1 MRFLVAWDGSDGAQ
15 AALREARALAGA
27 GGQIDLVQI
36 LNPLMDAADVEAP
49 SRHEAMAIV
58 SERARAAMAT
68 AGAGAGAGQHVIV
81 MEHGEE
87 VPDRLLREAARLGV
101 DLIVIASRRAAGLRG
116 VLGSV
121 TQQVLHDSRIPVLV
135 VRA

>member
-15 AALREARALAGA
+15 AALRQAQALAGA
-27 GGQIDLVQI
+27 GGQLDLVQI
-36 LNPLMDAADVEAP
+36 LNPLIDAADVEAP

-58 SERARAAMAT
+58 SERARAAMA
-68 AGAGAGAGQHVIV
+68 AHAAGAGQHVIV
-81 MEHGEE
+81 LEHGEE
-87 VPDRLLREAARLGV
+87 VPDRLLQEAARLGV
-101 DLIVIASRRAAGLRG
+101 DVIVIASRRAAGLRG

>member
-15 AALREARALAGA
+15 AALRQAHALAGS
-27 GGQIDLVQI
+27 GGQIDLVHI
-36 LNPLMDAADVEAP
+36 LNPLLDAADVEAP

-58 SERARAAMAT
+58 SERARAAMT
-68 AGAGAGAGQHVIV
+68 AHAAGAGQHIV
-81 MEHGEE
+81 VLEHGEE
-87 VPDRLLREAARLGV
+87 VPDRLLQEADRLHA
-101 DLIVIASRRAAGLRG
+101 DMIVIASRRAAGLRG

-121 TQQVLHDSRIPVLV
+121 TQQVLHDTTLPVLV

>member
-15 AALREARALAGA
+15 AALRQAQALAGA
-27 GGQIDLVQI
+27 GGQLDLVQI

-68 AGAGAGAGQHVIV
+68 YAAGAGQHVIV
-81 MEHGEE
+81 LEHGEE
-87 VPDRLLREAARLGV
+87 VPDRLLQEAARLGV
-101 DLIVIASRRAAGLRG
+101 DVIVIASRRAAGLRG

>member
-15 AALREARALAGA
+15 AALREAQALAGA
-27 GGQIDLVQI
+27 GGKIDLVQI

-58 SERARAAMAT
+58 SGRASAVMAAYA
-68 AGAGAGAGQHVIV
+68 AGAGQHVILL
-81 MEHGEE
+81 EHGEE
-87 VPDRLLREAARLGV
+87 VPDRLLQEAVRLGTDV
-101 DLIVIASRRAAGLRG
+101 IVIASRRAAGLRG